1 MSEAN
6 SGPPFESASGDLI
19 AVPLDIRVDRIRL
32 ELRRDF
38 QDRFDAD
45 RERLD
50 REIANYRQWLIL
62 LGGGLGALIV
72 AVVMAWA
79 GNTIRSEV
87 SDSAV
92 AIRADVTA
100 EVLASIAQ
108 DRSISAL
115 LPLVVGEAID
125 IDEDEVVSE
134 EGRQYSEGLVIESL
148 AQIGTA
154 LEELDGFA
162 FDLAARRIERIL
174 DVFWT
179 RGRYHEMHLAFNALS
194 PALQL
199 ELLSHPSE
207 GILFS
212 VADALASE
220 VLLDGNLPTSRLAV
234 LAMVQLQAPDPERR
248 TVLPM
253 AALALV
259 QTASA
264 TGWGS
269 DETAA
274 QLSVES
280 DRRPDLVPYI
290 YNNLL
295 CYYQVDLPSDASE
308 LGALDLALAGRL
320 TEFSALLSD
329 EDLAQTCAVS
339 E

>member
-1 MSEAN
+1 MSEA
-6 SGPPFESASGDLI
+6 SSEPPLESASGDMI

-32 ELRRDF
+32 ELRREF

-62 LGGGLGALIV
+62 LGGGVGALIV
-72 AVVMAWA
+72 AVVVAWA

-87 SDSAV
+87 SDSAA

-125 IDEDEVVSE
+125 IDEDEVLSE
-134 EGRQYSEGLVIESL
+134 EGRRYSEGLVIESL

-154 LEELDGFA
+154 LEDLDGFA

-174 DVFWT
+174 DVFWV
-179 RGRYHEMHLAFNALS
+179 RGRYHEMHVALNALS

-220 VLLDGNLPTSRLAV
+220 VLLDGVLPAARLAV
-234 LAMVQLQAPDPERR
+234 LEMVQSQAPDPERR
-248 TVLPM
+248 AVLPL

-269 DETAA
+269 EETAV
-274 QLSVES
+274 QLSAES
-280 DRRPDLVPYI
+280 DRRPDLVPYL
-290 YNNLL
+290 YDNLL
-295 CYYQVDLPSDASE
+295 CYYQAELPPDASE
-308 LGALDLALAGRL
+308 FGALDLALAGRL
-320 TEFSALLSD
+320 REFAALLSD
-329 EDLAQTCAVS
+329 EDLALTCAAR